1 MLSANNQIE
10 IPGFKTGFNVVKG
23 GWILILLFD
32 RGKYNFEYITIREI

>member
-1 MLSANNQIE
+1 MLTTNNHIG

-32 RGKYNFEYITIREI
+32 RGKYNFGHIPIRET